1 MQHKHTPR
9 KRFGQ
14 NFLVDPLIIETLISR
29 IAPKPLQKIVEI
41 GPGQGALTE
50 PLLQH
55 STDLTVIELDRDLI
69 TALQTLPQRVS
80 RPDCKFTVI
89 SADALT
95 VNYAELATEKA
106 DKLRIVGNLPYNIST
121 PLLFYLLEYS
131 EHISDLHFMLQ
142 KEVVERIC
150 AKPGSKTYGRL
161 SVMMQWLCAASPL
174 VSVPASAFKPQ
185 PKVESGFIRLLPKS
199 LPAEELK
206 IASTLKGLVT
216 AAFSQRRKTLRNSL
230 SKWIDSNTLEQLG
243 VDPVRRAET
252 VTVEEYCLLAQ
263 HVYKTSDSHSANI

>member
-1 MQHKHTPR
+1 MQHTPR

-14 NFLVDPLIIETLISR
+14 NFLVDQAVIETLISR
-29 IAPKPLQKIVEI
+29 IAPLPDQNIVEI

-50 PLLQH
+50 PLLRQ
-55 STDLTVIELDRDLI
+55 SCDMTVIELDRDLVA
-69 TALQTLPQRVS
+69 ALQSLPQKVS
-80 RPDCKFTVI
+80 NPDCTFKVI

-95 VNYAELATEKA
+95 VDYAKLAKEKA
-106 DKLRIVGNLPYNIST
+106 DKFRIVGNLPYNISS

-131 EHISDLHFMLQ
+131 EHITDVHFMLQ
-142 KEVVERIC
+142 KEVVELIA

-161 SVMMQWLCAASPL
+161 SVMMQWLCTTSPL
-174 VSVPASAFKPQ
+174 VSVPSTAFKPQ
-185 PKVESGFIRLLPKS
+185 PKVESGFIRLVPKGLPVD
-199 LPAEELK
+199 ELK
-206 IASTLKGLVT
+206 IAKTLKGLVT

-243 VDPVRRAET
+243 IDPVRRAET
-252 VTVEEYCLLAQ
+252 VSVEEYCLLAQ

>member
-1 MQHKHTPR
+1 VQHTPR

-14 NFLVDPLIIETLISR
+14 NFLVDPAIIETLISR
-29 IAPKPLQKIVEI
+29 IAPLREQRLVEI

-50 PLLQH
+50 PLLRQ
-55 STDLTVIELDRDLI
+55 SSNLTVIELDRDLVS
-69 TALQTLPQRVS
+69 ALQTLPQRVS
-80 RPDCKFTVI
+80 KADCQFSVI

-95 VNYAELATEKA
+95 VNYEELANEKGGQ
-106 DKLRIVGNLPYNIST
+106 LRIVGNLPYNIST
-121 PLLFYLLEYS
+121 PLLFYLLEFS

-142 KEVVERIC
+142 KEVVERIS

-161 SVMMQWLCAASPL
+161 SVMMQWRCIATPL

-185 PKVESGFIRLLPKS
+185 PKVESGFIRLVPKDLPGN
-199 LPAEELK
+199 ELK
-206 IASTLKGLVT
+206 IAKTLKGLVT

-252 VTVEEYCLLAQ
+252 VTVEEFCSLAQ
-263 HVYKTSDSHSANI
+263 HVYETSDSHSANI